1 MHLQDTILIG
11 RQDKTISISAD
22 MWRQHLAMAQQ
33 RGPSRLSFMTDDH
46 RRTRNFVVSE
56 LPRNDGKPL
65 AAEDIANR
73 LMIPF
78 DRVVEIL
85 EELQKRLF
93 FLVLNDAGEVSWAFP
108 VTTDRTPHR
117 LFFSGGE
124 SIFAA

>member
-1 MHLQDTILIG
+1 MQDTILIG
-11 RQDKTISISAD
+11 RQEKIISISAD
-22 MWRQHLAMAQQ
+22 MWRQHLAKTQQ
-33 RGPSRLSFMTDDH
+33 HGSSRLSFMTEDH
-46 RRTRNFVVSE
+46 RRIRNFVVSE

-65 AAEDIANR
+65 AAGDISSR

-85 EELQKRLF
+85 AELQKRLF

-117 LFFSGGE
+117 LRFSSGE
-124 SIFAA
+124 RVFAA

>member
-1 MHLQDTILIG
+1 MQDSILIG
-11 RQDKTISISAD
+11 RQDKIISISAD
-22 MWRQHLAMAQQ
+22 MWRQHLARAQH
-33 RGPSRLSFMTDDH
+33 GSTRLSFMTDDH
-46 RRTRNFVVSE
+46 RRIRNFVVSE

-65 AAEDIANR
+65 AAEDIASR

-85 EELQKRLF
+85 AELQKRLF

-117 LFFSGGE
+117 LRFSSGE
-124 SIFAA
+124 SVFAA

>member
-1 MHLQDTILIG
+1 MQDMILIG
-11 RQDKTISISAD
+11 RQDKIISLPDD

-33 RGPSRLSFMTDDH
+33 HGSSRLSFMADDH
-46 RRTRNFVVSE
+46 RRIRNFVVSE

-65 AAEDIANR
+65 TAEDISSR

-78 DRVVEIL
+78 DSVIEIL
-85 EELQKRLF
+85 AELQKRLF

-108 VTTDRTPHR
+108 VTSDRTPHR
-117 LFFSGGE
+117 LRFSGGE

>member
-1 MHLQDTILIG
+1 MQDRILIG
-11 RQDKTISISAD
+11 RQDKIISLPDA

-33 RGPSRLSFMTDDH
+33 HGSSRLSFMTDDY
-46 RRTRNFVVSE
+46 RRIRNFVVSE

-65 AAEDIANR
+65 TAGDISSR

-85 EELQKRLF
+85 AELQKRLF

-108 VTTDRTPHR
+108 VTSDRTSHR
-117 LFFSGGE
+117 LRFSSGE
-124 SIFAA
+124 SVSAA